1 MLRRLGTAVAALAL
15 GGGGLA
21 SVALAVTASPAEAAS
36 VAAVTTNVVSGTPLI
51 GGWTQQG
58 VSIAVDAPPTVT
70 QGSEFALTASPQ
82 PTVVPTTEPSGVT
95 VDYVSGVTTIL
106 PVPAG
111 ATVVSVPTG
120 LTGSY
125 SGGTNGSLPASGT
138 FTVTVTLCTGTGGTT
153 CTASSNDTTAAS
165 NSNPAPSCGSG
176 LGTAS
181 TYPFAGP
188 TLTTDYLEIQ
198 TPCSTDIPSGATV
211 SMPSVTAMMKATG
224 AVGTTLTTQLAE
236 FDSTANL
243 GSALGNVTI
252 HAWPSGQ
259 TTIAGLSQSSPISAV
274 PYSPVTL
281 ATTQIV
287 AGPAVFSV
295 APSTGGLSGGTSVTI
310 TGSGFTGATAV
321 DFGSTPATSF
331 TVDSD
336 TQITAVSPPGAGVAD
351 ITVTTA
357 KGTSASWSGDRFAW
371 VGTAKGYHLVAG
383 DGGIFSFGGSLFH
396 GSMGGKPLNKPVVGM
411 AAVPSGGG
419 YWEVASDGGIFSFG
433 SAQFYGSMGGKPLN
447 APIVGMAAV
456 PGGGGYWEVAA
467 DGGIFSFGSAQF
479 YGSMGG
485 KPLNKPIVGM
495 AAVPGGGGYWEVAS
509 DGGIFS
515 FGSAQFYGSMG
526 GKPLNKPIVGMAT
539 TPDGGG
545 YWEVASDGGIFSFGD
560 ANFYGSMGGKPL
572 NAPVVAMAATPDGG
586 GYWEVAS
593 DGGIFSFGDANFY
606 GSMGGKPLNAPVV
619 GMGLTLSA

>member
-1 MLRRLGTAVAALAL
+1 MKEMRPVMKRLGTALAALAL

-21 SVALAVTASPAEAAS
+21 SVALAVTASPAAAAS
-36 VAAVTTNVVSGTPLI
+36 AAVNTNVVSGTPIL

-58 VSIAVDAPPTVT
+58 VSLAVDAPPTVT
-70 QGSEFALTASPQ
+70 QGAEFALTASPQ
-82 PTVVPTTEPSGVT
+82 PTVVPTKEPSGAI
-95 VDYVSGVTTIL
+95 VDAIDGVTTIL

-125 SGGTNGSLPASGT
+125 SGGTYASLPASGT
-138 FTVTVTLCTGTGGTT
+138 FSVTVTPCTGTNGTT
-153 CTASSNDTTAAS
+153 CTASPNDMTAAS
-165 NSNPAPSCGSG
+165 TSNPAPSCGTG
-176 LGTAS
+176 LGSGS

-198 TPCSTDIPSGATV
+198 TSCTTEIPAGATV
-211 SMPSVTAMMKATG
+211 SMPSVTVMMQATG

-236 FDSTANL
+236 FDSTAYL
-243 GSALGNVTI
+243 GSVLGNVTI
-252 HAWPSGQ
+252 HAWPDGPSALASSAL
-259 TTIAGLSQSSPISAV
+259 TSSSPMPGYLA
-274 PYSPVTL
+274 VTL

-295 APSTGGLSGGTSVTI
+295 SPSTGALSGGTSVTI

-321 DFGSTPATSF
+321 DFGSTPAASF

-351 ITVTTA
+351 ITVTSA
-357 KGTSASWSGDRFAW
+357 KGSSAIWSGDRFAW

-396 GSMGGKPLNKPVVGM
+396 GSMGGKPLNAPV
-411 AAVPSGGG
+411 
-419 YWEVASDGGIFSFG
+419 
-433 SAQFYGSMGGKPLN
+433 
-447 APIVGMAAV
+447 VGMAAV
-456 PGGGGYWEVAA
+456 PGGGGYWEVAG

-593 DGGIFSFGDANFY
+593 DGGIFSFGDAVFF